1 MTQLFFQNATSSIFD
16 RALNTPLK
24 ILIEAVVQ
32 RCSVKKVFLEIP
44 QNSQENS
51 CARVSFLINLQA
63 RPATLLKKRLWH
75 RRFSVNFLEFLRTP
89 FLWNTSGGCFCLNI
103 FNTKLDYIC
112 LIGWSNS
119 YSYRALK
126 ETRNSIKKWPLNLWW
141 VSNKAIIEVG
151 NITKAATFKGFLHL
165 SYKNTQLLFCDSVFS
180 IFQEKII
187 NRWFLWVTQK
197 YELRVSFK
205 PPLNISESCS
215 KNIFWFYCWKHVIV
229 KHLKELS

>member
-1 MTQLFFQNATSSIFD
+1 MDQKNSEYVHFSRSGFFFLMYTLLIIILWEYTCTGKILVNICHLNQNAQK
-16 RALNTPLK
+16 RPPL
-24 ILIEAVVQ
+24 L
-32 RCSVKKVFLEIP
+32 
-44 QNSQENS
+44 
-51 CARVSFLINLQA
+51 LQA

-75 RRFSVNFLEFLRTP
+75 RCFSVNFLEFLRTP